1 MKSNTYIIG
10 KRIKEQ
16 RKKLGLTQTEI
27 KSAVG
32 ISSGNLSDIENGN
45 RLPAAATLIQLASVL
60 QCSIDWM
67 LTGILPASEIPSSKD
82 PNETILLESYRKL
95 PNEEKEELMEI
106 VQIILRKTEKREKQK
121 GKYRGTN
128 AGKIRNKNKPGKQ

>member
-106 VQIILRKTEKREKQK
+106 VQIILRKTEKREKEIIK
-121 GKYRGTN
+121 SSPSKDTN
-128 AGKIRNKNKPGKQ
+128 ETASSF

>member
-45 RLPAAATLIQLASVL
+45 REKAIERLQTARKGFFSPLNYATPEKIDEKLAEL
-60 QCSIDWM
+60 
-67 LTGILPASEIPSSKD
+67 GK
-82 PNETILLESYRKL
+82 
-95 PNEEKEELMEI
+95 KE
-106 VQIILRKTEKREKQK
+106 
-121 GKYRGTN
+121 
-128 AGKIRNKNKPGKQ
+128 